1 MSKSEEYAKEI
12 NSLLDSII
20 EEIRELEDINAN
32 LKDIVRQA
40 DRLIEEDRP
49 AAAKTAVDT
58 ALDHLVDSLKA
69 MRG

>member
-1 MSKSEEYAKEI
+1 MSKSEQYVKEI
-12 NSLLDSII
+12 NSLLDSIM
-20 EEIRELEDINAN
+20 EEIRQLEDINAH
-32 LKDIVRQA
+32 LRDVVRQA
-40 DRLIEEDRP
+40 ERLIEEDRP

>member
-49 AAAKTAVDT
+49 AAAKTAVDL

>member
-12 NSLLDSII
+12 NSLLNSII

-49 AAAKTAVDT
+49 AAAKTAVDL

>member
-1 MSKSEEYAKEI
+1 MSKSEEYINEI
-12 NSLLDSII
+12 NSLLDSIM
-20 EEIRELEDINAN
+20 EEIRQLEDINAN
-32 LKDIVRQA
+32 LKDVVRQA

-49 AAAKTAVDT
+49 AVAKTAVDT